1 MSTTQ
6 HIASSQS
13 VAHADVSQAGDS
25 LSIYGERPRLER
37 RRFRRQDMEA
47 LHVRIEHVQTKAGTD
62 ELTLVDTL
70 GQLMDLSPGGM
81 RIRTSATKL
90 TAGTQLRV
98 RLQLP
103 AYAGI
108 SPFVSGDG
116 SNRGTNEWTGRI
128 QVLRVYRIAED
139 KWDIA
144 CQALD
149 MREIDRGMLTLY
161 LSAHPLAA

>member
-1 MSTTQ
+1 MSVTQQEQTTAQ
-6 HIASSQS
+6 VMATIGEGA
-13 VAHADVSQAGDS
+13 QA
-25 LSIYGERPRLER
+25 LSIFGERPRLER

-47 LHVRIEHVQTKAGTD
+47 LHVAIERVGARAGM
-62 ELTLVDTL
+62 VDRL

-81 RIRTSATKL
+81 RIRT
-90 TAGTQLRV
+90 TANDLASGTQLKV

-108 SPFVSGDG
+108 SPFVAGDG
-116 SNRGTNEWTGRI
+116 SGKGTNEWCGRI
-128 QVLRVYRIAED
+128 EVVRAYRIAED
-139 KWDIA
+139 KWDVA
-144 CQALD
+144 CRTLD